1 MATKPS
7 GTAGPFTVTVSAGG
21 TIVGQ
26 QAKIVWPTD
35 QKEIERKILGFF
47 VREFEKTGAQFL
59 KIQDGGTKDLD
70 FLLTL
75 PGGQVH
81 LELMEVVIPKTGEIP
96 FGSGHQRHKPV
107 PYADAIFKG
116 VQRKIDKYGLKHCVP
131 IDLLLYVTHEQY
143 NPNEAALDVLR
154 RYFLEREHSFEYI
167 FFLIP
172 SSEDFVR
179 LNVLFNKGQ
188 PFNPPPLSELE
199 HREWINL
206 VASEAQIVTIPNS

>member
-7 GTAGPFTVTVSAGG
+7 GTAGPFTVTVSADG
-21 TIVGQ
+21 TVVGQ
-26 QAKIVWPTD
+26 QAKIVWPPD

-47 VREFEKTGAQFL
+47 VREFEKTGAKFL
-59 KIQDGGTKDLD
+59 NIQDGGTKDLD

-81 LELMEVVIPKTGEIP
+81 LELMEVVIPKSGEIP
-96 FGSGHQRHKPV
+96 FRPGHRRHQPV

-116 VQRKIDKYGLKHCVP
+116 VQRKIDKYGSTHEVP

-143 NPNEAALDVLR
+143 NPNDAALDVLR
-154 RYFLEREHSFEYI
+154 RYFLERPHSFEYV

-172 SSEDFVR
+172 GSEDLVH
-179 LNVLFNKGQ
+179 LNVLFNKDQ
-188 PFNPPPLSELE
+188 PLNPPPLSELE
-199 HREWINL
+199 QREWINV
-206 VASEAQIVTIPNS
+206 VASEAQVGTMPNS